1 MGKIHPSHSPLTSNV
16 AKNCQ
21 DRLGEDTGRAFWRNL
36 LNDKHGGSSVSPA
49 AGQHLVLGSVLNN
62 PFNFKKNVLQGSGS
76 IPGGSDYCD
85 GELIQTSVLLWGWLG
100 ISPSIKI

>member
-21 DRLGEDTGRAFWRNL
+21 DRPGEETGRAFWRNL

-49 AGQHLVLGSVLNN
+49 AGQHLALGSVLNN
-62 PFNFKKNVLQGSGS
+62 PFNFKKNALQGSACLPVGREVFPAGPIIATMS
-76 IPGGSDYCD
+76 
-85 GELIQTSVLLWGWLG
+85 
-100 ISPSIKI
+100 